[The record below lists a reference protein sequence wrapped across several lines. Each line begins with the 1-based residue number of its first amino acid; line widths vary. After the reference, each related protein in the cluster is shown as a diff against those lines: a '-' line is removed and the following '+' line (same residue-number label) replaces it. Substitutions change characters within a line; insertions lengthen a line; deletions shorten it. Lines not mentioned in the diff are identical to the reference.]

1 MSLKALVLADILT
14 AYAIFVMMTYLT
26 DVWSLTITHAA
37 AIVNVFTGVAAIMPI
52 GMGFLV
58 DTFMGDKWMLLLSS
72 IAYSIGMTSLAMS
85 TPPFLSN
92 AAGNCG
98 AYKPECIGDAQKVL
112 FYTALALIAIG
123 ISGHITSLGS
133 FLEQQKGDQDDS
145 GKKTPWQVPG
155 ICVVMLLPIVGC
167 FALPYIKPW
176 SVRFGIPAICTVV
189 ATFLFLSGFFCSSY
203 KHSGTLRPGSPLTTV
218 LRVFVAS
225 ASKMFS
231 HLPQHDKELNGTLR
245 PGPHTGCLRCLDK
258 AAIVDGET
266 NEQDRRKR
274 CSEAEL
280 EETKIFICMTPMWMT
295 FIMCG
300 LVISVG
306 NTFFL
311 EQANN
316 LNRKVGTWK
325 VPLPI
330 FKAFYD
336 LVKDPLAKKV
346 IPKKYGIRVAMLF
359 SILCCITAAKMETRR
374 LDVIRRHGL
383 LDKPKEQIPMS
394 MFVLLPQYL
403 LLGALDGIS
412 NASIDQFFTNH
423 APESMRR
430 YSKIFSHAVI
440 GAGTVGS
447 VLSVYVV
454 SKVSERVEGKSWF
467 QDTLNKSRLDNYY
480 WTLTV
485 LSSINLVLYILLAC
499 CIPIKTVNEASEKEE
514 STQP

>member
-1 MSLKALVLADILT
+1 VED
-14 AYAIFVMMTYLT
+14 
-26 DVWSLTITHAA
+26 
-37 AIVNVFTGVAAIMPI
+37 
-52 GMGFLV
+52 
-58 DTFMGDKWMLLLSS
+58 
-72 IAYSIGMTSLAMS
+72 
-85 TPPFLSN
+85 
-92 AAGNCG
+92 
-98 AYKPECIGDAQKVL
+98 
-112 FYTALALIAIG
+112 
-123 ISGHITSLGS
+123 
-133 FLEQQKGDQDDS
+133 
-145 GKKTPWQVPG
+145 
-155 ICVVMLLPIVGC
+155 
-167 FALPYIKPW
+167 
-176 SVRFGIPAICTVV
+176 
-189 ATFLFLSGFFCSSY
+189 
-203 KHSGTLRPGSPLTTV
+203 
-218 LRVFVAS
+218 
-225 ASKMFS
+225 
-231 HLPQHDKELNGTLR
+231 
-245 PGPHTGCLRCLDK
+245 
-258 AAIVDGET
+258 
-266 NEQDRRKR
+266 
-274 CSEAEL
+274 
-280 EETKIFICMTPMWMT
+280 TKIFIYMIPMWMT

-336 LVKDPLAKKV
+336 LVKDYLAKKV
-346 IPKKYGIRVAMLF
+346 IQKKYVAPYGIRVAMLF

-423 APESMRR
+423 APESMRC
-430 YSKIFSHAVI
+430 YLKIFSHAVI

-467 QDTLNKSRLDNYY
+467 QDTLNRSRLDNYY

-485 LSSINLVLYILLAC
+485 LSSINLVLYILLAW
-499 CIPIKTVNEASEKEE
+499 CIPMKTHQLEMVNEASENEE